1 MCLVWSLISSPFGGF
16 FSVLHQLCKM
26 ETKPIMIFMD
36 DQPLQYHSDTI
47 QALAEYDL
55 LRHLVGSQRVDYVD
69 LRNARK
75 IA

>member
-1 MCLVWSLISSPFGGF
+1 
-16 FSVLHQLCKM
+16 M